1 MEGSLKDVECGTHI
15 HIQVLVTDTI
25 FSRPIHKYCTDYYR
39 GRRRAGSVSNF
50 NFDGQLQLFSCG
62 HVT

>member
-39 GRRRAGSVSNF
+39 GRAGPVVS
-50 NFDGQLQLFSCG
+50 QISTLTASCNCSPVG
-62 HVT
+62 L

>member
-25 FSRPIHKYCTDYYR
+25 FSRPIHKYCIDHYR
-39 GRRRAGSVSNF
+39 GRGAGPVVS
-50 NFDGQLQLFSCG
+50 QISTLTASCNCSPVG
-62 HVT
+62 L